1 MLTRYHN
8 LVRAVFGMIRGSVVT
23 AEQPL
28 RVLLVDGRDLGRRLV
43 RTLMGRAHSRVSV
56 VTMKENS

>member
-43 RTLMGRAHSRVSV
+43 RTLMGRAHSSVSV